1 MLTNVI
7 NIAEKLSLL
16 SEQWSPKIIAQMN
29 DIHFKVAKIQGEY
42 MWHNH
47 GETDEVFFVIEG
59 EMVIKFHEGDVRL
72 KSGELCVVPRGIEHK
87 PYAEQECHIMLVEP
101 AGIITTKESG
111 EESTAEDIW
120 I

>member
-7 NIAEKLSLL
+7 NIEEKLSQF
-16 SEQWSPKIIAQMN
+16 SEQWSPRIIAQMN
-29 DIHFKVAKIQGEY
+29 DYQFKLAKIQADFV
-42 MWHNH
+42 WHSH

-59 EMVIKFHEGDVRL
+59 EMVIKFHEGDIRL

-87 PYAEQECHIMLVEP
+87 PHAEQECHIMLVEP
-101 AGIITTKESG
+101 AGIITTKKTG
-111 EESTAEDIW
+111 EDSTAEDIW